1 MGERER
7 IEVGRGEA
15 EALTVSLA
23 EALGMEGAREGAR
36 PEAESA
42 SARGEG
48 EGGTLRIAKAI
59 LQRTRVGGGKWA
71 VRTLL
76 RPQPDAARL
85 DELAREARRAL
96 GTGAR
101 VEDGAVVIQGDI
113 AERVE
118 AWIRGRG
125 AREVVR

>member
-1 MGERER
+1 MGKRER
-7 IEVGRGEA
+7 IDVGRGEA
-15 EALTVSLA
+15 EALMASLG
-23 EALGMEGAREGAR
+23 EVLGMEGAREGAR

-42 SARGEG
+42 SARR